1 MMLSKIV
8 GTIFKVL
15 LIVGGFTAIIF
26 GAVWDDPYYTI
37 LGVLYLI
44 WFDVT
49 VIGEKGVR
57 LNIYGD
63 KGIVSNVTVSQEK
76 GK

>member
-1 MMLSKIV
+1 MLSKIV
-8 GTIFKVL
+8 STIFKVF

-26 GAVWDDPYYTI
+26 GAVWHDPYYTI
-37 LGVLYLI
+37 IGVLYLI

-57 LNIYGD
+57 ISIYGD
-63 KGIVSNVTVSQEK
+63 KGGLSNVTVSQEK
-76 GK
+76 SK